1 MTNREKACA
10 SVEVVN
16 DLLMT
21 AERGIPVNRAAW
33 ERGAVAVNFLRD
45 FMRVHRWPVYH
56 PRRWYAAVY
65 PFLPLRWRMRWPLPV
80 VLVLALAGCRAPGSA
95 VRALE
100 GAGYSS
106 VKVTGGAVGCCYDRP
121 LGDSFE
127 AVGPDG
133 RTVRGCV
140 CRYLWGSPIIRTK

>member
-1 MTNREKACA
+1 MNDRNRAVYA
-10 SVEVVN
+10 AA
-16 DLLMT
+16 DIADALLSLQ
-21 AERGIPVNRAAW
+21 AGQPVNAARW
-33 ERGAVAVNFLRD
+33 QRLREHSAHLGR
-45 FMRVHRWPVYH
+45 FTRLHRWPVYH
-56 PRRWYAAVY
+56 PRRWYAEVY
-65 PFLPLRWRMRWPLPV
+65 RRVPMRWRMRWPLPV
-80 VLVLALAGCRAPGSA
+80 VLVLALAGCRAPGAA
-95 VRALE
+95 VRTLE

-133 RTVRGCV
+133 RAVRGCV